1 VSSGLDA
8 VAELITGLG
17 AYARPQRVMLAR
29 LAANGDT
36 LAELIKET
44 ALPRRVVEELLQRLG
59 DDLATD
65 GARLSVTTGARAAYR
80 ERFGL
85 DQLRPDDR
93 HPSDPL
99 VATMREIIAA
109 APRPNHSLDHVP
121 ATAETVIERA
131 RWLDR
136 TFDLAGATLLFV
148 GDHDLTSV
156 GVSLVNPAAR
166 AAVVDL
172 DEALLGFL
180 EQRAE
185 HAGWP
190 IQTWW
195 ADLRFGL
202 PPALRDSADLAFTDP
217 PYTPDGVRLFLV
229 RSLEGLRDRRLG
241 RVLLAYGSGS
251 HQPAVGLAVQ
261 REIGAL
267 SLVCEAIL
275 PHFNRYNGAQA
286 VGSAADLY
294 QLRPTGGSWP
304 AIDRTHGT
312 RRTESAGRS
321 ESAGRGPIAI
331 YTHGERSVESGA
343 TRDPALAAT
352 LLDAAAGPDRLPVAA
367 VVTPDRPRP
376 ERDEVA
382 LADLLAGPGA
392 IRNGRS
398 AAVAVDATAD
408 PGPWLARILLAA
420 AGPRLAVAVT
430 NNHPDTTSQAAQQS
444 LAGLVAAKWTLRFRR
459 STPDPG
465 HAIIEAVRVDP
476 AALSPADTVRR
487 AILDGAH
494 RSLENSWRDGLV
506 KACRR
511 AGEPPLTKDA
521 AQLLIAAAGLPDEL
535 LASRPIDLARHRLTH
550 TLANLEPPGS
560 TGSTT

>member
-1 VSSGLDA
+1 MRPGADVRGGIEA
-8 VAELITGLG
+8 VAELITELG
-17 AYARPQRVMLAR
+17 AYARPQRRVLAR
-29 LAANGDT
+29 LAGSGGP

-59 DDLATD
+59 DDLVTD
-65 GARLSVTTGARAAYR
+65 GDLLSLRSEVGPAYR

-85 DQLRPDDR
+85 VGLADDDHDQ
-93 HPSDPL
+93 DPL
-99 VATMREIIAA
+99 VATMRKIIAA
-109 APRPNHSLDHVP
+109 APRPVRALDHVP
-121 ATAETVIERA
+121 ATAETVIRRA

-136 TFDLAGATLLFV
+136 TFDLTGATLLFV

-156 GVSLVNPAAR
+156 GVGLVNPAAR
-166 AAVVDL
+166 AVVVDV
-172 DEALLGFL
+172 DEALLEFL
-180 EQRAE
+180 ERQGERS
-185 HAGWP
+185 GRP
-190 IQTWW
+190 IRCWW

-202 PPALRDSADLAFTDP
+202 PPALKEQADLAFTDP
-217 PYTPDGVRLFLV
+217 PYTPDGVRLFLI
-229 RSLEGLRDRRLG
+229 RCLEGLRDRRLG
-241 RVLLAYGSGS
+241 RVLLAYGFGS
-251 HQPAVGLAVQ
+251 HQPALGLAVQ

-267 SLVCEAIL
+267 ALAYEAIL
-275 PHFNRYNGAQA
+275 PHFNRYDGAQA

-304 AIDRTHGT
+304 AIDRT
-312 RRTESAGRS
+312 R
-321 ESAGRGPIAI
+321 RGPIAI
-331 YTHGERSVESGA
+331 YTHGERSVESGVA
-343 TRDPALAAT
+343 RDPALEAA
-352 LLDAAAGPDRLPVAA
+352 LLAAAAGPDRLPVAA

-398 AAVAVDATAD
+398 AALAVDATAD

-420 AGPRLAVAVT
+420 AGPRLAVAVA

-444 LAGLVAAKWTLRFRR
+444 LAGLVASKWTLRFRR
-459 STPDPG
+459 STPDSG

-494 RSLENSWRDGLV
+494 RSLANAWCDGLV
-506 KACRR
+506 KASRR
-511 AGEPPLTKDA
+511 AAEPPLTKDRA
-521 AQLLIAAAGLPDEL
+521 HRLIADSGLEEEL
-535 LASRPIDLARHRLTH
+535 RASRPIDLPRHRLDQI
-550 TLANLEPPGS
+550 LASLEPPLPCA
-560 TGSTT
+560 